1 MILPDSAVLL
11 YAFNDASPGY
21 ARYGSWLDSVL
32 NGDQPYGMSP
42 QVLSTVVRIATNRAI
57 YSRPAPLEEVLQ
69 FCRDVMA
76 PEQCQVIQP
85 GPRHWSIFNDLCL
98 KSQAKGNQVAD
109 AWLAALAIEW
119 GCEWVT
125 TNSDFGR
132 FSGLRW
138 RPPF

>member
-42 QVLSTVVRIATNRAI
+42 QVLSTVVRIATNRAV
-57 YSRPAPLEEVLQ
+57 YSRPAQLEEVLQ

-76 PEQCQVIQP
+76 PEHCQVIQP

-132 FSGLRW
+132 FPGLRW